1 MDIALCAYD
10 HGSQL
15 LRFSGVGNPLY
26 HIAYMSGEL
35 VEYRTDNHPGQS
47 DEGDRQGYEELEIP
61 MVFGD
66 VLYLGSEGFADQFG
80 GAARKK

>member
-1 MDIALCAYD
+1 
-10 HGSQL
+10 
-15 LRFSGVGNPLY
+15 
-26 HIAYMSGEL
+26 MSGEL

-47 DEGDRQGYEELEIP
+47 DEGDKQGYEELEIP

-66 VLYLGSEGFADQFG
+66 VLYLGSDGFADQFG